1 MNNYDEVDFARVE
14 NGALAGRFVAR
25 FWQPIALSTDL
36 KKGRAQRVKLL
47 GEHYTLYRGGDGGVR
62 MTQDRC
68 PHRGTMLYLGWVE
81 GESIRCRYHGWKFDG
96 AGQGEEFPAETA
108 SYATKICLKVY
119 PTREYLGAIFCYVG
133 EGEPPEFPTFPEA
146 EDESR
151 GELVIQGVFLNYNF
165 FQRIENDHDES
176 HIFFTHKL
184 FFANYGLTKIPKVT
198 AKETDYGIVVVSTR
212 PDGKQRV
219 GYGFMPNILMRE
231 VPVPQDKTKM
241 SLLLG
246 WRVPV
251 DDVTTYSVMAFRVG
265 TYDKEL
271 PKDGTYEDQA
281 VIVERVMKGE
291 ISLDDVDDNHPLL
304 PIIQDTVSIGG
315 QGRIADRSNEHLGQS
330 DKGIAV
336 LRRVWARELRA
347 IHDGGPLKTFKRPAD
362 FSFGKEIEGNYFN
375 KISDVEGPAGIEGA
389 GDKDDEAVIAVRVSG
404 HNTG

>member
-1 MNNYDEVDFARVE
+1 MSGGEVVDFARVE

-36 KKGRAQRVKLL
+36 NKGRAKRVKLL
-47 GEHYTLYRGGDGGVR
+47 GEHYTLYRGQDGAVR

-68 PHRGTMLYLGWVE
+68 PHRGTMLYLGWIE
-81 GESIRCRYHGWKFDG
+81 ENSIRCRYHGWKFG
-96 AGQGEEFPAETA
+96 GTGQGEEFPAETA
-108 SYATKICLKVY
+108 SYAAKICLKTY

-133 EGEPPEFPTFPEA
+133 EGEAPEFPIFPEA

-151 GELVIQGVFLNYNF
+151 GELVVEGVFLPYNF

-184 FFANYGLTKIPKVT
+184 FFAQYGLTKIPKVT

-212 PDGKQRV
+212 ADGKQRV

-231 VPVPQDKTKM
+231 VPIPHDRTKM

-251 DDVTTYSVMAFRVG
+251 DDVTTYSLMVFRVG
-265 TYDKEL
+265 TRYE
-271 PKDGTYEDQA
+271 PPSNGATYEDAA
-281 VIVERVMKGE
+281 VVVERVMKGE
-291 ISLDDVDDNHPLL
+291 ISLDDVDENHPSL

-315 QGRIADRSNEHLGQS
+315 QGQIADRSDEHLGVS
-330 DKGIAV
+330 DKGVAM
-336 LRRVWARELRA
+336 LRRAWARELRA
-347 IHDGGPLKTFKRPAD
+347 IEDGGPLKTFKRPVD

-375 KISDVEGPAGIEGA
+375 KIDDLEDPARIEGA
-389 GDKDDEAVIAVRVSG
+389 ALV
-404 HNTG
+404 